1 MKTARYRKR
10 CFDQIE
16 GVVAENKELMAE
28 VDRLR
33 EKLEAAEQEKTAQQ
47 SQTTNIVLQL
57 SQREREKQCKRL
69 SCRSPTSS
77 FQHW

>member
-16 GVVAENKELMAE
+16 GVVAENKELTAE
-28 VDRLR
+28 VNRLR

-47 SQTTNIVLQL
+47 SQTTNIIL
-57 SQREREKQCKRL
+57 
-69 SCRSPTSS
+69 
-77 FQHW
+77 

>member
-16 GVVAENKELMAE
+16 GVVAENKELTAE
-28 VDRLR
+28 VGRLR

-47 SQTTNIVLQL
+47 SQTTNIILQL
-57 SQREREKQCKRL
+57 SQREREKQGKRL